1 MIQKLVLALRDWAA
15 RTTRT
20 GQQHFPRLT
29 ALVGLSFVGFERLG
43 AQATRSRRR
52 RIALMSLA
60 GMLVMVMPV
69 AAQGCG
75 SGPLQFIG
83 DIYALVTRGA
93 GTIIVTMLILAG
105 ALKVLPM
112 RGTNSWGNALIG
124 SVIAGVVFLVVG
136 PALLDIA
143 DQASPINM
151 NAQCTGGAGNVTD

>member
-1 MIQKLVLALRDWAA
+1 MPAALA
-15 RTTRT
+15 
-20 GQQHFPRLT
+20 
-29 ALVGLSFVGFERLG
+29 GLSFVGFERLG
-43 AQATRSRRR
+43 ARATSTRRR
-52 RIALMSLA
+52 RIALLSLA
-60 GMLVMVMPV
+60 GMLVMITPV

-83 DIYALVTRGA
+83 DIYSLVTRGA
-93 GTIIVTMLILAG
+93 GTIIVTTLILAG

-124 SVIAGVVFLVVG
+124 GVITGVVFLVVG

-151 NAQCTGGAGNVTD
+151 NAQCTGGAGNVTN